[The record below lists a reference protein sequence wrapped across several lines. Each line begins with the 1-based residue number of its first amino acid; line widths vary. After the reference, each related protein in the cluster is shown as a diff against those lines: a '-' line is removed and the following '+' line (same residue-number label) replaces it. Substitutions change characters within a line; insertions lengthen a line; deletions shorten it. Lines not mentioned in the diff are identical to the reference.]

1 MLQGKTKTKNR
12 VGQGYM
18 VGWKKKRQIAVL
30 NRRAAKSGGFHQEG
44 DIRAKSKEE
53 RRLAM

>member
-1 MLQGKTKTKNR
+1 MLQEKTKTKNR
-12 VGQGYM
+12 VRQGYM